1 MSRQVQLIVK
11 RLFDIVGAAVL
22 LIVLAPLLL
31 LLALAIRVSSG
42 APVLFR
48 WNVVGKEGRPFASFK
63 FRTMVVNAD
72 QMKQELLDQ
81 NEMRGPVFKMK
92 DDPRVTPIGRILRRY
107 SLDELPQLWSVLK
120 GDMSLVGPRPPLQ
133 YEYEKFTDWQKQKLA
148 VKPGMTSLWQ
158 VSGKPSDFD
167 AWVRLD
173 LEYVQRWSLW
183 LDFQILVKTALV
195 VVKGKNV

>member
-92 DDPRVTPIGRILRRY
+92 DDPRVTPIGRVLRRH